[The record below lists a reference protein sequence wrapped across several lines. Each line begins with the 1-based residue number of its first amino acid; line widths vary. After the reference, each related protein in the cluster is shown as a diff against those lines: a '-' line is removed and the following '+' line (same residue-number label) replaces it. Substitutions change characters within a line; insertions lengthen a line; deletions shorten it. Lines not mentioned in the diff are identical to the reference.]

1 MAGEQGQGSIF
12 PLNLCLFSRLL
23 CVFGSM
29 CGGVC
34 RWYRAPEL
42 LLGSRRYS
50 GAVDVWALGCIMAE
64 LSDGQPLFPGE
75 SEIDQLYI
83 IHKVLQQPLTPQ
95 QLEAFHKNPR

>member
-1 MAGEQGQGSIF
+1 
-12 PLNLCLFSRLL
+12 
-23 CVFGSM
+23 M